1 MPFRFTNDKM
11 FFIPSGSNGS
21 TTYETESGKSWI
33 PQTASA
39 VLIIE
44 STAPDNVVFSV
55 VSGSG
60 SGRTNIP
67 VFEFSSSG
75 QNNFLGSTGGI
86 HTAYVTMSVWNMK
99 NQFYSVTASAENG
112 GITTIPT
119 LENIIA
125 VRGAIQNDD
134 GTKLYPGFPIIDPT
148 NGDVDAL
155 ITGVEIISGVGIG
168 VGLMSRPGGFFDSN
182 DFDGSQ
188 QAITNRGY
196 IEISYKLT

>member
-60 SGRTNIP
+60 SGRTNVP

-75 QNNFLGSTGGI
+75 ENNFLGSTGGI

-125 VRGAIQNDD
+125 VRGAVQNDD
-134 GTKLYPGFPIIDPT
+134 GDRLYPGFPVVNPNTAANDLL
-148 NGDVDAL
+148 VSQ
-155 ITGVEIISGVGIG
+155 VEIISGVGIG
-168 VGLMSRPGGFFDSN
+168 IQLRRRQSGFFDSS
-182 DFDGSQ
+182 DFDGQ
-188 QAITNRGY
+188 NAAITNRGY

>member
-60 SGRTNIP
+60 SDRASVP

-75 QNNFLGSTGGI
+75 QNNFLGTTGGV
-86 HTAYVTMSVWNMK
+86 TTVYVTMSVWDMTS
-99 NQFYSVTASAENG
+99 QYHSVTASAENG

-119 LENIIA
+119 LANIIS
-125 VRGAIQNDD
+125 VRGAIKNDD
-134 GTKLYPGFPIIDPT
+134 ATLLYPGFPIVDPT
-148 NGDVDAL
+148 NGDVDVL

-168 VGLMSRPGGFFDSN
+168 VGLMSRPGGFFTSA
-182 DFDGSQ
+182 DFD
-188 QAITNRGY
+188 ANPAKNRGY